1 MIEMEIE
8 TVLTGDGGQ
17 NPVGHLQAQR
27 LADCSNR
34 SLTAVAVSSG
44 GATMTALAGTV
55 TVPEHSA
62 VNVTSV
68 GGQRRD
74 ECSGSGAR
82 MAGRP
87 MRPKN
92 GQHQPQQQKLNK
104 RRYSMNASFKQ
115 SGYGKR
121 RRRANSESDPVLPT
135 NFLLG
140 GNIFD
145 PLNLNSLL
153 DEEVNRTLN
162 AETPKSSPLPAKSH
176 DPVEILIPKD
186 ITDPLNLNSAGGDDD
201 ILVSPMKSRKRH
213 RNRHHGGV
221 GGMPAAQMDSGEI
234 ERGKAAEDCVA
245 ALSSTAVH
253 AVPEPPREG
262 AVLVSVTSVL
272 ESPQPYELN
281 TSINCRDEVVAPIL
295 PCRHSHKTTSI
306 PQKSQSKAPG
316 SSGCL
321 TSVVS
326 CQPPSSR
333 HRKRRRTSS
342 RTDASSIPPTP
353 SSQRGSVEPARGRA
367 TRGRSQTFHTPLV
380 GGAHGHGAV
389 TNHHGHQRS
398 LNRRK
403 ERKFQYGNYSKYY
416 GYRNPGLCEDPRM
429 RVLRPEWFRGKVVLD
444 LGCNTGHLT
453 LSIAKNMQPARILGL
468 DIDGG
473 LVRAARQNVRHF
485 LSELQTQEARR
496 GPKTDHWEHGV
507 STEPRGSRTQDM
519 EAEGVPSGEAGREP
533 FSASYF
539 PLSLRICRGPIAA
552 PPIFVTGNEEFPA
565 NVTFVKEN
573 YVLQSDA
580 LLQAQQPEYDVILC
594 LSLTKW
600 VHLNWGDAGLQ
611 RLFKRAFRQLR
622 PGGLF
627 ILEPQPWSSYGRR
640 KKLTDTIYKNY
651 YNIRLKPDQFSS
663 YLTSEVG
670 FSSYELIGTPKTM
683 SKGFLRAIYLFHK
696 GPSSY
701 RK

>member
-1 MIEMEIE
+1 MIEMEKE
-8 TVLTGDGGQ
+8 TVLPGDGGQ
-17 NPVGHLQAQR
+17 KPVGHLQSQR
-27 LADCSNR
+27 LAGCSNG

-55 TVPEHSA
+55 AVPEHSA

-68 GGQRRD
+68 GGQRRA
-74 ECSGSGAR
+74 ESAGSGAQ

-92 GQHQPQQQKLNK
+92 GQHQPQQQKLHK

-162 AETPKSSPLPAKSH
+162 AETPKSSPLPAKSR

-186 ITDPLNLNSAGGDDD
+186 ITDPLNLNSAGGKDD

-234 ERGKAAEDCVA
+234 ERGKAGEGCVA
-245 ALSSTAVH
+245 ALTPSSTAVH
-253 AVPEPPREG
+253 AVPEAPREG
-262 AVLVSVTSVL
+262 AVLVSLTSVL

-353 SSQRGSVEPARGRA
+353 STQRGSVEQARGHA
-367 TRGRSQTFHTPLV
+367 TRGRSQTFHTPLA
-380 GGAHGHGAV
+380 GGAHGHATV

-398 LNRRK
+398 QNRRK

-429 RVLRPEWFRGKVVLD
+429 RVLRSEWFRGKVVLD

-473 LVRAARQNVRHF
+473 LVRAARHNIRHF

-496 GPKTDHWEHGV
+496 GPRTEHREQGV
-507 STEPRGSRTQDM
+507 STEPHGSVDM
-519 EAEGVPSGEAGREP
+519 EAEGVPSEEARREP

-565 NVTFVKEN
+565 NVTFVEEN

-611 RLFKRAFRQLR
+611 RVFKRAFRQLR

>member
-1 MIEMEIE
+1 MEIE
-8 TVLTGDGGQ
+8 TVLPGDGGQ
-17 NPVGHLQAQR
+17 NTVGHLQAQR

-34 SLTAVAVSSG
+34 SLTAVAVGSG
-44 GATMTALAGTV
+44 GATMTALAGAV
-55 TVPEHSA
+55 TVSEHSA

-68 GGQRRD
+68 GGQGRD
-74 ECSGSGAR
+74 ESAGSGAR

-104 RRYSMNASFKQ
+104 RRYSMNYSFKQ
-115 SGYGKR
+115 SGYSKR

-213 RNRHHGGV
+213 RNRHHGGA

-234 ERGKAAEDCVA
+234 ERGKAGEGRVA
-245 ALSSTAVH
+245 ALSSTAAD

-262 AVLVSVTSVL
+262 AVLVSLTSVL

-321 TSVVS
+321 TSAVS
-326 CQPPSSR
+326 CQPASSR
-333 HRKRRRTSS
+333 HRKRRRASS
-342 RTDASSIPPTP
+342 RTDAPSIPPTL
-353 SSQRGSVEPARGRA
+353 STQRGSVEPARGQA

-380 GGAHGHGAV
+380 GGAQGLAAV
-389 TNHHGHQRS
+389 TKHQGHQRGQS
-398 LNRRK
+398 RRK

-416 GYRNPGLCEDPRM
+416 GYRNPGPCKDPRM
-429 RVLRPEWFRGKVVLD
+429 RVLRPEWFRGKAVLD

-473 LVRAARQNVRHF
+473 LVQAARQNVRHF

-496 GPKTDHWEHGV
+496 GPKTDRRERGV
-507 STEPRGSRTQDM
+507 SM
-519 EAEGVPSGEAGREP
+519 EAEGVPSEEACRGP

-539 PLSLRICRGPIAA
+539 PLSFRICRGPIAA

-565 NVTFVKEN
+565 NVTFVKVSPRGEPG
-573 YVLQSDA
+573 A
-580 LLQAQQPEYDVILC
+580 ILC
-594 LSLTKW
+594 HLSEAET
-600 VHLNWGDAGLQ
+600 GIE
-611 RLFKRAFRQLR
+611 RR
-622 PGGLF
+622 PWTRF
-627 ILEPQPWSSYGRR
+627 P
-640 KKLTDTIYKNY
+640 
-651 YNIRLKPDQFSS
+651 
-663 YLTSEVG
+663 
-670 FSSYELIGTPKTM
+670 M
-683 SKGFLRAIYLFHK
+683 C
-696 GPSSY
+696 
-701 RK
+701 